1 MILLYFIPQWDRF
14 STKNTHQIAIFLETK
29 VFSCEIIMKIICPSC
44 QKKFVIAIEEP
55 EINRRLNCP
64 NCQAQFEVT
73 WLYPFTLDYL
83 EESSCDSDE
92 LLEKLIE

>member
-1 MILLYFIPQWDRF
+1 MKRLLFIPQWDRF
-14 STKNTHQIAIFLETK
+14 STKNKQQIAIFNEPLP
-29 VFSCEIIMKIICPSC
+29 FSFEITMKINCPSC

-55 EINRRLNCP
+55 EINWRLNCP

-83 EESSCDSDE
+83 EESSYDSDQF
-92 LLEKLIE
+92 LEKVFE